1 MPDSKPSSNWNSGT
15 VFLVISMLFVAS
27 QISTLEN
34 EDEPPIKITPL
45 ITNDVEHP
53 VVANVR
59 TLDVGNHV
67 ELTFTEPLRGLFS
80 TAPAGSDCLQLQNC
94 QWETYNLSNDS
105 HNSAPVRAAH
115 AEIDGQGHWVV
126 ADIGILYPSNEKE
139 GRIVMINPLTG
150 DKTVLI
156 DNIGRTVCAEPGDLD
171 ADGDIDF
178 TLCEFGHDEGTV
190 SWIENDGGH
199 WIQHILDPRPGSIHA
214 LPVDVDSDGDL
225 DIVAILSQL
234 SEEVMLY
241 RNHGNGNFSVESLY
255 KANVTHYGMSGIKA
269 IDLDLDGDKDL
280 VFTNGDTMDFDTPQ
294 GIDPNELHGVAWL
307 ENDGSGSFIH
317 HDLVRN
323 WGAYDTAFVDFD
335 NDGDLDII
343 AAFFQD
349 NNQFPEQT
357 PRTQIIVLEQENLTW
372 TRHNIETT
380 AQHRFLSIA
389 SVTMESSAVS
399 LVFGSHD
406 PFSNGGELYR
416 LALLQFQ
423 VPQDSSVS

>member
-1 MPDSKPSSNWNSGT
+1 
-15 VFLVISMLFVAS
+15 
-27 QISTLEN
+27 
-34 EDEPPIKITPL
+34 
-45 ITNDVEHP
+45 
-53 VVANVR
+53 
-59 TLDVGNHV
+59 
-67 ELTFTEPLRGLFS
+67 
-80 TAPAGSDCLQLQNC
+80 
-94 QWETYNLSNDS
+94 
-105 HNSAPVRAAH
+105 
-115 AEIDGQGHWVV
+115 
-126 ADIGILYPSNEKE
+126 
-139 GRIVMINPLTG
+139 
-150 DKTVLI
+150 
-156 DNIGRTVCAEPGDLD
+156 
-171 ADGDIDF
+171 
-178 TLCEFGHDEGTV
+178 
-190 SWIENDGGH
+190 
-199 WIQHILDPRPGSIHA
+199 
-214 LPVDVDSDGDL
+214 
-225 DIVAILSQL
+225 
-234 SEEVMLY
+234 
-241 RNHGNGNFSVESLY
+241 
-255 KANVTHYGMSGIKA
+255 
-269 IDLDLDGDKDL
+269 LDLDGDKDL